1 MASATNMKK
10 MRDIATCPIC
20 MNLMTHPVSIK
31 CGHNFCQ
38 SCIVDFFNRV
48 QLHPA
53 PSMLYCPL
61 CRGLFDKNSFRP
73 NKELENM
80 IEVIKEMEEMDGEML
95 CEDHGEKLHLFCE
108 DEGQLICWRC
118 ERSQHQGHAT
128 ALVEEVYLGYK
139 EKLQKAMINL
149 SQLQEE
155 CVNHMTF
162 MTMQIND
169 WKKEINIKRQKI
181 RSDFKNLQS
190 FLHEEEKSYIWKLEK
205 EEEQMLERMKNSEAR
220 LEQKSNELKSHILE
234 LEAKCQ
240 GSVQNLLQGV
250 KDTLV
255 RSSAVKLENPEN
267 FSLEIRTTCNVSELY
282 FDVKKTLKRY
292 QVSVTLDPSTAHPDL
307 FLSDDRRQVTR
318 GCSREN
324 LEVSPRRFTA
334 FPCVLGCEGFTSGRH
349 YFEVDVGEGT
359 GWDLGVCLENVRRGI
374 DMRQE
379 PEFGFWTIRLCKRIV
394 VALTSPPTPLH
405 LSEQPLVVG
414 IYVDYETGVVSFYNM
429 TAGSHMFTFPR
440 TSFSATL
447 LPYFQVYQHSPLFLP
462 PPDE

>member
-1 MASATNMKK
+1 MASFPSTKK

-38 SCIVDFFNRV
+38 LCIVEFFNRV
-48 QLHPA
+48 HLLHPA
-53 PSMLYCPL
+53 VTKLDCPL
-61 CRGLFDKNSFRP
+61 CRGLFDKNSLRP
-73 NKELENM
+73 NKELENI
-80 IEVIKEMEEMDGEML
+80 IEVIKEMEELDQEVL
-95 CEDHGEKLHLFCE
+95 CKQHGEKLHLFCE

-118 ERSQHQGHAT
+118 ERSEHQGHAT
-128 ALVEEVYLGYK
+128 ALVEEVYQGYK
-139 EKLQKAMINL
+139 EQLQNAMVNL
-149 SQLQEE
+149 NQLQEE
-155 CVNHMTF
+155 CLNHKVF
-162 MTMQIND
+162 VTMQMND
-169 WKKEINIKRQKI
+169 WKEEINIKRQKI
-181 RSDFKNLQS
+181 RSDFKNLRS

-205 EEEQMLERMKNSEAR
+205 EEEQMLKRMRSSETS

-240 GSVQNLLQGV
+240 GSVQNMLQGV

-267 FSLEIRTTCNVSELY
+267 FSLEIHTMCNVSELY
-282 FDVKKTLKRY
+282 FDVKKTVKRY

-307 FLSDDRRQVTR
+307 LLSDDRRQVTR
-318 GCSREN
+318 GCSKEY
-324 LEVSPRRFTA
+324 LEVSSKRFTA

-359 GWDLGVCLENVRRGI
+359 GWDLGVCLENVQRGT

-379 PEFGFWTIRLCKRIV
+379 PEFGFWTIRLCKQI

-405 LSEQPLVVG
+405 LNEQPLVVG
-414 IYVDYETGVVSFYNM
+414 IFVDYEAGVVSFYNM
-429 TAGSHMFTFPR
+429 TTGSHMFTFPR
-440 TSFSATL
+440 VSFSDTL